1 MLSKSNVDPMLKVKH
16 QIPLRLI
23 LVVPF
28 LLQMFGVVGL
38 VGYWSFKNGQKAVN
52 DLASQL
58 MDKAGQQVDGHLDT
72 YLALPQQLNQINA
85 DAIASNRLNLLD
97 PKASEQYFW
106 SQARAF
112 TNISYIGAA
121 MPDGR
126 ESGAGRWIDGQ
137 QLLVFENLA
146 GDGLAY
152 DYLADSQGNRIN
164 LIQSYP
170 ADPLN
175 DPWNAAVIK
184 SGRPGWGKIY
194 TFENTVQ
201 ISAAGEALKSEA
213 AGLNIG
219 LNHYVAVPARFPIY
233 SDNGDLLGL
242 LFVDM
247 LLSDI
252 SNFLSSLQV
261 SPNGQIFV
269 MERSGLLVGSSS
281 KQPILGETDNG
292 ITRLNALE
300 SPDPLI
306 RAIAQEVKNKYSS
319 FEAITSNRELVVTL
333 NNERK
338 FVQVTPWRDG
348 FGLDWLVV
356 VSVPESDFMA
366 QIDENTRTT
375 ILLCIAALAVATA
388 LGIQTS
394 RWITQPILRLKHLS
408 ETIAQTARSA
418 NAAAQIEQK
427 FEQTGINELD
437 AVGHSFNDM
446 AKQLQDSFKELEQT
460 NAELEDRVEARTA
473 ELSQTLVEL
482 RRTQSQLIQTEKM
495 SSLGQLVAGVAHEIN
510 NPVNFIHGNLVH
522 TEDYARTLLSLVE
535 LYQQHYPRPATDIQ
549 AAIESSELDFLKE
562 DFPNILQSMKVGAE
576 RIREIVKSLRNFSR
590 LDEAEF
596 KTVDVHEGLDS
607 TLMILHNRLKKT
619 IDHPE
624 IIVTKDYSELPLVE
638 CYPGQLNQVFMNVL
652 SNAIDAL
659 EEQNKSR
666 SPEEREANPGKLHLS
681 TTLSHDSWVA
691 IRIADNGPGMPE
703 EVCNKLFDP
712 FFTTKPIGK
721 GTGLGLSI
729 SYQIVTDKHRGKLYC
744 HSTPGQGTEFV
755 IEIPLSQS
763 AKTTHPPTAR
773 IGALS
778 ELG

>member
-1 MLSKSNVDPMLKVKH
+1 MLKVKH